1 MKDTI
6 KYFFL
11 LNQSVSNKTRKKYP
25 YLIFLTIFCSFFE
38 VMTIGSII
46 PVITLLVFP
55 ENLYNID
62 FLKIFI
68 EKNNINID
76 NLRIYIITLFLVLIL
91 ISALFR
97 VILLYLK
104 LHLIYLL
111 HCLNHISIKVMKKYL
126 YLNLIK

>member
-76 NLRIYIITLFLVLIL
+76 NLRIYI
-91 ISALFR
+91 
-97 VILLYLK
+97 
-104 LHLIYLL
+104 
-111 HCLNHISIKVMKKYL
+111 
-126 YLNLIK
+126 

>member
-55 ENLYNID
+55 ENLYSQSPLHEGQD
-62 FLKIFI
+62 F
-68 EKNNINID
+68 
-76 NLRIYIITLFLVLIL
+76 YHQFLQF
-91 ISALFR
+91 S
-97 VILLYLK
+97 
-104 LHLIYLL
+104 HPP
-111 HCLNHISIKVMKKYL
+111 
-126 YLNLIK
+126 